1 LPNRPFETDEHGVRL
16 YVRLTPRGGRD
27 AIDGV
32 TVLADGRAVLKARVR
47 AAPEKGAANS
57 ALEALI
63 AKHLG
68 VPRSAVSVMIGATSR
83 LKTVRIAGSA
93 GRLAET
99 MDSLGCA

>member
-1 LPNRPFETDEHGVRL
+1 LLNRPFDTDEHGVCL

-32 TVLADGRAVLKARVR
+32 AVLADGRAVLKVRVR

-68 VPRSAVSVMIGATSR
+68 VPRSVVSVIIGASSR
-83 LKTVRIAGSA
+83 LKTVRIVGSA
-93 GRLAET
+93 GRLTAAMEA
-99 MDSLGCA
+99 LGCA